1 MQLERESSRS
11 AFWQAASTWRYFQG
25 RGHVRSILL
34 AVKTAQLG
42 GKDQGGGLQG
52 GPKNATAD
60 PLNCTSEGWKEV
72 WENGI
77 DAEAGGK

>member
-11 AFWQAASTWRYFQG
+11 AFWQAESTRRYFQG
-25 RGHVRSILL
+25 RGRFGTILS
-34 AVKTAQLG
+34 AVKAAQLG

-52 GPKNATAD
+52 SAKKATAD
-60 PLNCTSEGWKEV
+60 PLNCTSEGWKEL